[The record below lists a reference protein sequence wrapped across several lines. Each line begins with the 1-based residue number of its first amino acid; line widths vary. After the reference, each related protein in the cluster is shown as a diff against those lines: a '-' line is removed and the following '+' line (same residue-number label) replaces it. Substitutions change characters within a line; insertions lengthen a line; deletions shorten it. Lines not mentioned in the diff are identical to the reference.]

1 MDKNAPYMPPQ
12 YEDRDIAAIQALAK
26 GEADQI
32 EQQRALKWIIEECC
46 KTYDM
51 SYRPENQTD
60 TVFAEGKRYV
70 GNEIIKMTKL
80 KIGMLKKAG

>member
-1 MDKNAPYMPPQ
+1 MPPQ
-12 YEDRDIAAIQALAK
+12 YEDRDVAAIQALAK